1 MIKVSA
7 FTEQTLLG
15 VVEKQIRENKPAITK
30 QSFERLNSNG
40 YTSQEAKEKIAL
52 VVLRHIYDVLNNGAE
67 FDREQF
73 EDDIKNIKC
82 TRLM

>member
-1 MIKVSA
+1 MIKTSS

-30 QSFERLNSNG
+30 QTFERLHSNG

-52 VVLRHIYDVLNNGAE
+52 VVLRYVYDVLNNGAV
-67 FDREQF
+67 FDRQQF
-73 EDDIKNIKC
+73 EDDLNSLK
-82 TRLM
+82 